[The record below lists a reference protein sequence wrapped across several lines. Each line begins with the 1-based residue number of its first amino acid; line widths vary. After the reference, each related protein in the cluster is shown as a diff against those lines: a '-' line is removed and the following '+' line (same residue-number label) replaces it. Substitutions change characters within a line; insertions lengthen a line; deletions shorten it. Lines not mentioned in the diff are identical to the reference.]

1 MSRSWIAICA
11 AALLAATTAGAAE
24 SEQDKK
30 DHEELRGLLKIF
42 TNAFNTRQLD
52 GLIPHLHKNFSVT
65 MVNQDVITTP
75 QELKGYVDR
84 QFNGPNAPL
93 KDVKIQPE
101 ADILTNFFEG
111 RIGINRGGSTDT
123 YTLKDGRVVTIKTRW
138 TGTVIKDEG
147 KWRILNAHIGLNIL
161 DNPIL
166 DAAEAL
172 KYVWGGVGLG
182 IGLLVGI
189 LGTLLLRRRS

>member
-1 MSRSWIAICA
+1 MSRTRIIVCA
-11 AALLAATTAGAAE
+11 AAMLAATCAGAAE

-30 DHEELRGLLKIF
+30 DHEDLRGLLKIF

-75 QELKGYVDR
+75 QELKGYIDK

-101 ADILTNFFEG
+101 PDILTTFVEG
-111 RIGINRGGSTDT
+111 RIGINRGNSTDT
-123 YTLKDGRVVTIKTRW
+123 YTLQDGRVVTIKTRW
-138 TGTVIKDEG
+138 TGTAIKDEG
-147 KWRILNAHIGLNIL
+147 KWKVLNAHIGLNIL

-172 KYVWGGVGLG
+172 KYVWGGAGLA

-189 LGTLLLRRRS
+189 LGTLLLRRRT